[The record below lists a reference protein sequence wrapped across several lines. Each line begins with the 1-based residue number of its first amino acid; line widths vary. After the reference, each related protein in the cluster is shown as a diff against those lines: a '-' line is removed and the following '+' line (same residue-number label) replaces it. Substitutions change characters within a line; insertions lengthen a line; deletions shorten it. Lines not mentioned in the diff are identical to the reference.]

1 MYTFLVLL
9 RNVGF
14 DGTIYP
20 ELHFGPPSLIE
31 PGKTILSVLVC
42 WLSTKVSKALF
53 NSELVGSQLTRFSEF
68 LEG

>member
-1 MYTFLVLL
+1 MVQFIQNCTSA
-9 RNVGF
+9 
-14 DGTIYP
+14 
-20 ELHFGPPSLIE
+20 HPSLIE

>member
-1 MYTFLVLL
+1 MVQFIQNCTSA
-9 RNVGF
+9 
-14 DGTIYP
+14 
-20 ELHFGPPSLIE
+20 HPSLIE
-31 PGKTILSVLVC
+31 PGKTILSVLGC